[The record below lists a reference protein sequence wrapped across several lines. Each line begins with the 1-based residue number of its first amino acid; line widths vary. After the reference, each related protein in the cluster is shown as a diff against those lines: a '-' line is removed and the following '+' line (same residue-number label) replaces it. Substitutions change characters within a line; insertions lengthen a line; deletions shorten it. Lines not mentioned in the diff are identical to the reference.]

1 MTYERGEAQAAAQSA
16 KSLLSDIMACGDRCQ
31 VKFAPEKTQAME
43 VSRSHED
50 AWELSSKLMMGDNFI
65 TLQDSVNILG
75 V

>member
-1 MTYERGEAQAAAQSA
+1 
-16 KSLLSDIMACGDRCQ
+16 MACGDRCQ